1 MLLMV
6 VLYHPLPGQER
17 KRLEAEREQLL
28 QEIKATNQ
36 QLAATQ
42 KDRANALNNY
52 LLVKKQVE
60 NRREL
65 IRVYEEDIE
74 RTAQNIERT
83 EEVVGHLSEDL
94 STLRQE
100 YQHIMQAALRSK
112 LQQSYLVFLF
122 SSESLNDAFRRLQY
136 LRQYDKYRQRQSRL
150 IRSTQESLETKVSSL
165 QEEKAQ
171 QEKLLEELLL
181 QSDQLSSE
189 LKSKNRLLN
198 SLQSA
203 ERKLAAS
210 LEKKEQAARKL
221 DQAIEAVIQKEIAAA
236 SAREEVPSEEV
247 VNTSV
252 ATGNFVQG
260 RGRLPWPVGDG
271 TIVRNFGINRHP
283 TYKNV
288 KTNNNGV
295 DIRTSQP
302 ESVKAVFAGKV
313 VGVQFIPG
321 FKNTVIIKHGTYYTV
336 YSNLVSVYVKKEDTI
351 TARQEIGK
359 LSTNESEI
367 HFEVWRGKERLDP
380 AQWIQRK

>member
-210 LEKKEQAARKL
+210 LEKKEKAARKL

-236 SAREEVPSEEV
+236 SAREEVSSEV
-247 VNTSV
+247 VANTSV
-252 ATGNFVQG
+252 ETGNFVQG
-260 RGRLPWPVGDG
+260 CGRLPWPVGDG

-288 KTNNNGV
+288 KTSNNGV

-302 ESVKAVFAGKV
+302 ESVKAVFAGTV

-336 YSNLVSVYVKKEDTI
+336 YSNLVSVYVKKEDAI

-359 LSTNESEI
+359 LSTNEPEI

-380 AQWIQRK
+380 EKWIQRK